1 MKILI
6 TEDDI
11 AIQELIKHVIEGWG
25 YDVDIAYDG
34 EGALKRGRAIQYDL
48 CIMDID
54 MPIMN
59 GIEATE
65 SIRKNLS
72 YFPIIA
78 VSGNPRSKK
87 GLR

>member
-1 MKILI
+1 MSEKRNILLVNDNPRERGAL
-6 TEDDI
+6 TST
-11 AIQELIKHVIEGWG
+11 LEGWG

-34 EGALKRGRAIQYDL
+34 EEALKRARAIQYDL

-72 YFPIIA
+72 
-78 VSGNPRSKK
+78 
-87 GLR
+87 

>member
-34 EGALKRGRAIQYDL
+34 EEALKRARAIQYDL

-65 SIRKNLS
+65 SICKNLS
-72 YFPIIA
+72 
-78 VSGNPRSKK
+78 
-87 GLR
+87 

>member
-34 EGALKRGRAIQYDL
+34 EEALKRARAIQYDL

-72 YFPIIA
+72 
-78 VSGNPRSKK
+78 
-87 GLR
+87 